1 MAEKGVVVDSK
12 NNLAVIK
19 LRRQEA
25 CAKCRACIAG
35 MSEQEMIM
43 EAENRCNAQVGDWV
57 ELEMVGS
64 GFFEAVLI
72 MYGIPCLCFLVGLLG
87 SYYLVMPRFFPS
99 TSPDVPSF
107 VCGIVLTV
115 LAYLVIRSQE
125 HRFATQKYRP
135 IAARITTPDPETM

>member
-1 MAEKGVVVDSK
+1 MAEKGVVVDRK

-64 GFFEAVLI
+64 GFF
-72 MYGIPCLCFLVGLLG
+72 
-87 SYYLVMPRFFPS
+87 
-99 TSPDVPSF
+99 
-107 VCGIVLTV
+107 
-115 LAYLVIRSQE
+115 
-125 HRFATQKYRP
+125 
-135 IAARITTPDPETM
+135 